1 MIKKIIP
8 VPDTLT
14 SVILITQ
21 IDGVDLCEDAERN
34 GTPVFLTLTDED
46 EVLPYVIDSTGIG
59 ELGDTVQYRPAVC
72 CPKCGQKMR
81 IMPHKDLSE
90 PLVYECPGGDCMRR
104 VSLDEADRSTAA
116 GDLV

>member
-1 MIKKIIP
+1 MIKQIIP

-14 SVILITQ
+14 PVILVTQ
-21 IDGVDLCEDAERN
+21 LNGADLWEDAARN
-34 GTPVFLTLTDED
+34 GTPVFLALTNED

-72 CPKCGQKMR
+72 CPKCGQKMC
-81 IMPHKDLSE
+81 IAPHKDLLE

-104 VSLDEADRSTAA
+104 VKV
-116 GDLV
+116 G